1 MVKLPGQLQRHAA
14 GLSLKFGLDELPP
27 PAVVCLGI
35 ASSTYFRRLAP
46 FAMRRQRHW
55 EIGVTEFIFLMHDD
69 SITDDDG
76 WDPYIRRLQEGGHFE
91 GGSAIGDGV
100 CARKSGAAA
109 DNRPSRRLHP
119 GACR

>member
-1 MVKLPGQLQRHAA
+1 
-14 GLSLKFGLDELPP
+14 
-27 PAVVCLGI
+27 
-35 ASSTYFRRLAP
+35 
-46 FAMRRQRHW
+46 MRRQRHW

-100 CARKSGAAA
+100 CARKSGAAPPITGHLAGYIRVRA
-109 DNRPSRRLHP
+109 DSIDQAKSLLVGNPVFEAGGTVEIRELPRTD
-119 GACR
+119 